1 MANVG
6 LRRYGEI
13 DGVYFRKQGWDIY
26 SMATKYKL
34 MGDDQN
40 KFVSVNSMKELKE
53 EIAKFNAEQN

>member
-1 MANVG
+1 MG

-13 DGVYFRKQGWDIY
+13 DNVYFRKQGWDIY

-34 MGDDQN
+34 MGDDSN

-53 EIAKFNAEQN
+53 EIAKFNMESN